1 MLAMPELLIRG
12 FQAYWQDV
20 MTDAS
25 VLTTPVTGF
34 WKKTWRLIWPYFK
47 SEEWKGAWAL
57 LVAVIGLS
65 LGTVYVAV
73 LINSWYGEFY
83 TALEKKDLTL
93 TAVTIGTYE
102 LFSVNRFLYLLGQF
116 TLLAF
121 LAIIIAVYRI
131 YLQQIL
137 QIRWRR
143 WMTYR
148 LIDRWLGNRA
158 YYRLQLK
165 DYGTDNPEQRIEQDV
180 ASFVGDTLA
189 LSLSLLRNV
198 VNLFSFAVVLWG
210 LSGPISFALRGT
222 EYVIPGYMLWAA
234 VAYALAGSVLTYFI
248 GRPLVPA
255 NFDRERFN
263 ADFRFRMTR
272 IRENSESIALYAG
285 ERRERDG
292 LEVSFLNI
300 WRNYW
305 RLMILT
311 KRLNWFGSFYDQL
324 AVVFPFIVAGP
335 RYFAGAIEFGVIF
348 QVANAFG
355 RVQDS
360 LSWFVSVFQDLATW
374 KATTNRLVTFT
385 DALEQVEQDGRR
397 QTLGIEPQDAPAV
410 TLSVSDIAVPT
421 GRTLMQDV
429 QIEIA
434 RGDKVLISGPSG
446 SGKTTLFRVL
456 AGLWPFAKGK
466 LRIPRGARVLFLSQK
481 PYLPLGKLRDVV
493 AFPSEHGTFTDDQIR
508 DALAEVRLPNLV
520 DRLDEDENWSMTL
533 SVGEQQR
540 VAIARALLN
549 KPDWLFMDEATSAL
563 DDENE
568 RHVYELVSQRLAQ
581 SAIVSI
587 AHRPSVAAYHRRRLA
602 IKPELQ
608 QVQSVTLAPAE

>member
-1 MLAMPELLIRG
+1 
-12 FQAYWQDV
+12 
-20 MTDAS
+20 MTDNSIVA
-25 VLTTPVTGF
+25 TPEAGF
-34 WKKTWRLIWPYFK
+34 WRKTWRLIWPYFK
-47 SEEWKGAWAL
+47 SEEWKSAWVL
-57 LVAVIGLS
+57 LIAVIGLS

-73 LINSWYGEFY
+73 LINTWYGQFY
-83 TALEKKDLTL
+83 NALEKKDLTL
-93 TAVTIGTYE
+93 TPVMIGDYE
-102 LFSVNRFLYLLGQF
+102 LFSLNLFLYLMGKF
-116 TLLAF
+116 ALLAF

-137 QIRWRR
+137 EIRWRR

-148 LIDRWLGNRA
+148 LMDRWLGNRA
-158 YYRLQLK
+158 YYRLQLQ
-165 DYGTDNPEQRIEQDV
+165 DYGTDNPEQRIEADV
-180 ASFVGDTLA
+180 ANFVGDTLA

-198 VNLFSFAVVLWG
+198 VNLLSFAVVLWG
-210 LSGPISFALRGT
+210 LSGPISFMLRGT
-222 EYVIPGYMLWAA
+222 EFVVPGYMLWAA
-234 VAYALAGSVLTYFI
+234 IAYALTGSILTYFI

-255 NFDRERFN
+255 NFDLQRFN
-263 ADFRFRMTR
+263 ANFRFRMTR

-292 LEVSFLNI
+292 LGVSFLNI
-300 WRNYW
+300 WHNYW
-305 RLMILT
+305 RIMILS

-324 AVVFPFIVAGP
+324 AIIFPFVVAAP
-335 RYFAGAIEFGVIF
+335 RYFAGAIDFGTIF
-348 QVANAFG
+348 QVSNAFG

-360 LSWFVSVFQDLATW
+360 LSWFVTVFQSLASW
-374 KATTNRLVTFT
+374 KATTNRLVTFA
-385 DALEQVEQDGRR
+385 DALERVEIDARD
-397 QTLGIEPQDAPAV
+397 QTLAVEPQEARTVD
-410 TLSVSDIAVPT
+410 LMVSDIAIPT

-429 QIEIA
+429 QVEIP

-466 LRIPRGARVLFLSQK
+466 LRIPKGARVLFLSQK
-481 PYLPLGKLRDVV
+481 PYLPLGTLRDVV
-493 AFPSEHGTFTDDQIR
+493 AFPSEPGTFTDDQIR

-520 DRLDEDENWSMTL
+520 DRLDDDENWSMSL

-563 DDENE
+563 DDDNE
-568 RHVYELVSQRLAQ
+568 RHVYELITQRLAQ
-581 SAIVSI
+581 SAVVSI

-602 IKPELQ
+602 INPEIQ
-608 QVQSVTLAPAE
+608 QVQSVSLASAE

>member
-1 MLAMPELLIRG
+1 
-12 FQAYWQDV
+12 
-20 MTDAS
+20 MTDTS
-25 VLTTPVTGF
+25 VVATPEAGF

-47 SEEWKGAWAL
+47 SEEWKSAWVL
-57 LVAVIGLS
+57 LIAVIGLS

-73 LINSWYGEFY
+73 LFNTWYGEFY

-93 TAVTIGTYE
+93 TPVMIGTYE
-102 LFSVNRFLYLLGQF
+102 FFSLNRFFYLMGKF

-137 QIRWRR
+137 EIRWRR

-165 DYGTDNPEQRIEQDV
+165 DYGTDNPEQRIEADV

-198 VNLFSFAVVLWG
+198 VNLLSFAVVLWG
-210 LSGPISFALRGT
+210 LSGPISFVLRGT
-222 EYVIPGYMLWAA
+222 EFVVPGYMLWVAI
-234 VAYALAGSVLTYFI
+234 AYAFSGSILTYLI
-248 GRPLVPA
+248 GKPLVPA
-255 NFDRERFN
+255 NFDLQRFN
-263 ADFRFRMTR
+263 ANFRFRMTR

-292 LEVSFLNI
+292 LGVSFLNI
-300 WRNYW
+300 WHNYW
-305 RLMILT
+305 RVMILT

-324 AVVFPFIVAGP
+324 AVVFPFLVAAP

-348 QVANAFG
+348 QVSNAFG

-360 LSWFVSVFQDLATW
+360 LSWFVSVFQSLASW
-374 KATTNRLVTFT
+374 KATTNRLVTFA
-385 DALEQVEQDGRR
+385 DALENVETDARD
-397 QTLGIEPQDAPAV
+397 QTLAVEPQDARAV
-410 TLSVSDIAVPT
+410 DLKVSDIAIPT

-429 QIEIA
+429 QIEIP

-466 LRIPRGARVLFLSQK
+466 LRVPKGARVLFLSQK
-481 PYLPLGKLRDVV
+481 PYLPLGKLREVV
-493 AFPSEHGTFTDDQIR
+493 AFPSEPGTFTDAQIK
-508 DALAEVRLPNLV
+508 DALAEVRLPHLV
-520 DRLDEDENWSMTL
+520 NRLDEDENWSMSL

-563 DDENE
+563 DEENE

-581 SAIVSI
+581 SAVVSI

-602 IKPELQ
+602 INPELQ
-608 QVQSVTLAPAE
+608 QVQSVSLAPAE

>member
-1 MLAMPELLIRG
+1 M
-12 FQAYWQDV
+12 V
-20 MTDAS
+20 MTDTSLVVA
-25 VLTTPVTGF
+25 PDAGF

-47 SEEWKGAWAL
+47 SNEWKSAWAL
-57 LVAVIGLS
+57 LVVVIALS

-93 TAVTIGTYE
+93 VPVTIGSYE
-102 LFSVNRFLYLLGQF
+102 LFTLNRFFYLMGKF

-121 LAIIIAVYRI
+121 IAIIIAVYRI
-131 YLQQIL
+131 YLQQVL
-137 QIRWRR
+137 EIRWRR
-143 WMTYR
+143 WMTYQ
-148 LIDRWLGNRA
+148 LLDRWLGNRA
-158 YYRLQLK
+158 HYRLQLQ
-165 DYGTDNPEQRIEQDV
+165 DYGTDNPEQRIEADV
-180 ASFVGDTLA
+180 ANFVGDTLA

-198 VNLFSFAVVLWG
+198 VNLGSFAVVLWG
-210 LSGPISFALRGT
+210 LSGSISFMLGGN
-222 EYVIPGYMLWAA
+222 EFVVPGYMLWVA
-234 VAYALAGSVLTYFI
+234 VAYALTGSVLTFLI
-248 GRPLVPA
+248 GKPLVPA
-255 NFDRERFN
+255 NFDLQRFN
-263 ADFRFRMTR
+263 ADFRYRMTR

-292 LEVSFLNI
+292 LGASFLNV
-300 WRNYW
+300 WHNYW
-305 RLMILT
+305 RVMILT

-324 AVVFPFIVAGP
+324 AVVFPFLVAAP

-348 QVANAFG
+348 QVSNAFG

-360 LSWFVSVFQDLATW
+360 LSWFVSVFQSLASW
-374 KATTNRLVTFT
+374 KATTNRLVTFA
-385 DALEQVEQDGRR
+385 DALERVERDEHK
-397 QTLGIEPQDAPAV
+397 QTLGIEPQDARAV
-410 TLSVSDIAVPT
+410 NLAVSDITVPT
-421 GRTLMQDV
+421 GRILMQDV
-429 QIEIA
+429 QIEVP

-466 LRIPRGARVLFLSQK
+466 LRIPKGARVLFLSQK
-481 PYLPLGKLRDVV
+481 PYLPLGKLRDAL
-493 AFPSEHGTFTDDQIR
+493 AFPSEPDAFTDDQLKQ
-508 DALAEVRLPNLV
+508 ALVDVRLPNLV
-520 DRLDEDENWSMTL
+520 NRLDEDDNWSMTL

-563 DDENE
+563 DEENE

-587 AHRPSVAAYHRRRLA
+587 AHRPSVAGYHRRRLV
-602 IKPELQ
+602 IDPDQ
-608 QVQSVTLAPAE
+608 QRVQSVSLAPAE

>member
-1 MLAMPELLIRG
+1 
-12 FQAYWQDV
+12 
-20 MTDAS
+20 MTDTSLVVA
-25 VLTTPVTGF
+25 PDAGF

-47 SEEWKGAWAL
+47 SNEWKSAWTL
-57 LVAVIGLS
+57 LVVVIALS

-93 TAVTIGTYE
+93 IPVTIGSYE
-102 LFSVNRFLYLLGQF
+102 LFTLNRFFYLMGQF

-131 YLQQIL
+131 YLQQVL
-137 QIRWRR
+137 EIRWRR
-143 WMTYR
+143 WMTYQ
-148 LIDRWLGNRA
+148 LMDRWLGNRA
-158 YYRLQLK
+158 YYRLQLQ
-165 DYGTDNPEQRIEQDV
+165 DYGTDNPEQRIEADV

-198 VNLFSFAVVLWG
+198 VNLGSFAVVLWG
-210 LSGPISFALRGT
+210 LSGPISFVLGGT
-222 EYVIPGYMLWAA
+222 EYVVPGYMLWVA
-234 VAYALAGSVLTYFI
+234 VAYALTGSVLTFLI
-248 GRPLVPA
+248 GKPLVPA
-255 NFDRERFN
+255 NFDLQRFN
-263 ADFRFRMTR
+263 ANFRYRMTR

-285 ERRERDG
+285 ERREREG
-292 LEVSFLNI
+292 LGASFLNV
-300 WRNYW
+300 WHNYW
-305 RLMILT
+305 RVMILT

-324 AVVFPFIVAGP
+324 AVVFPFLVAAP

-348 QVANAFG
+348 QVSNAFG

-360 LSWFVSVFQDLATW
+360 LSWFVSVFQSLASW
-374 KATTNRLVTFT
+374 KATTNRLVTFA
-385 DALEQVEQDGRR
+385 DALERVELDEHK
-397 QTLGIEPQDAPAV
+397 QTLGIEPQDARAV
-410 TLSVSDIAVPT
+410 NLAVSDIAVPT
-421 GRTLMQDV
+421 GRVLMQDV
-429 QIEIA
+429 QIDIP
-434 RGDKVLISGPSG
+434 RGEKVLISGPSG

-466 LRIPRGARVLFLSQK
+466 LRIPKGARVLFLSQK
-481 PYLPLGKLRDVV
+481 PYLPLGRLRDAV
-493 AFPSEHGTFTDDQIR
+493 AFPSEPGTFTDDQIKQ
-508 DALAEVRLPNLV
+508 ALADVRLPNLV
-520 DRLDEDENWSMTL
+520 NRLDEDENWSMTL

-568 RHVYELVSQRLAQ
+568 RHVYELVSQRLGQ

-587 AHRPSVAAYHRRRLA
+587 AHRPSVAGYHRRRLV
-602 IKPELQ
+602 IDPDKQ
-608 QVQSVTLAPAE
+608 RVQSVSLAPAE